1 MFLAWEER
9 AFKLPRK
16 ANVNERNYKNTY
28 EEVRH

>member
-1 MFLAWEER
+1 MFLAQEET

-16 ANVNERNYKNTY
+16 ANVNERNSTNTY